1 MVWLAPFKTFE
12 LKDVL
17 VEGRFEMC
25 TGLLRAPES
34 ALVTVRN
41 GEEDDIVQLRVP
53 ELAQLHTS
61 LNARQHEGQWHGEG
75 VNAGIYNSR
84 LSRHATKGICGTVK
98 CQREERVVRNRG
110 LLPAGVIQW
119 FSKHV
124 DDELFE

>member
-84 LSRHATKGICGTVK
+84 LSRHATKGKLTHLWHGKMPERRTSGKEPRAIAHWRHTVVFQT
-98 CQREERVVRNRG
+98 C
-110 LLPAGVIQW
+110 
-119 FSKHV
+119 
-124 DDELFE
+124 